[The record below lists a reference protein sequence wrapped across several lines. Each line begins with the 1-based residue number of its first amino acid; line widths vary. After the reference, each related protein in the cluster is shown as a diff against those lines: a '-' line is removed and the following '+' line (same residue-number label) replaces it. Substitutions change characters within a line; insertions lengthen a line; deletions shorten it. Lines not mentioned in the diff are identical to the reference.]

1 MSFPVE
7 VCQDDNV
14 NVLENKNLYIHQY
27 LTAIFQIN
35 LKKSPET
42 GSSSLEDKVKIPCLN
57 LPEEVEVVTHL
68 SLTNY
73 SHYVFENLMN
83 PKCDKVPVYIE
94 KRFFSERGNL
104 FSNTYRVY
112 EDDSNRVAYLFNCYC
127 RVDYVKDFANFIPV
141 QEQKKLKRYIVD
153 QVALLLVLPYVN
165 QRYRENSNE
174 SPFVDLFHVLTQN
187 IPWPSEYLTFV
198 KKFFV
203 EVTDAIYN
211 AKNGIAEVDDDYT
224 SSLSDL
230 SSDELNI
237 ELIVKQIYD
246 LLCKKFKDSHF
257 LSAPFVDDIKFINI
271 LIASPKL
278 AEIFID
284 LNSPKV
290 LRNSA
295 NNTGSSETNGAN
307 AINAPRMAA
316 GGGSNEILQSFLMNT
331 LSSLDFPGHSNVQG
345 ADSTA
350 KTEKFFHESLLGI
363 LLCISPLPS
372 PFSKT
377 KEPTN
382 FFLSV
387 FQGTD
392 YEYSFFPN
400 PTSKSPSEIERAE
413 LEIDDNLTKLRSNLT
428 DLFFSLLKSSSTVRT
443 KTLKWIECCLATFN
457 NRAKLWT
464 NELMALVGGNNN
476 SNISDGF
483 VLNFSAVLLNLCKPF
498 CSIPDNIITY
508 GCMFEGSSMIV
519 NQKMLKVDPI
529 YVGYTKKLSTNVQ
542 PESDYR
548 PYLNI
553 LNQESVL
560 INPDSNRNTSSA
572 DSLMSSAEDSK
583 DMKLADYQPNFITR
597 CFFATHKALH
607 LGFRVIHERFNT
619 ISQENSQIHRRLS
632 ASGVVSALQFMN
644 RDNLT
649 PSQQETLTRLDQNMT
664 VTLSMKSALME
675 TTFINLLL
683 EFYLATA
690 TWINNLAVCESETEA
705 AQSFNNLQMIL
716 NGEKPDS
723 LAKSQSSKC
732 LKWIPEF
739 LIENIIDF
747 MLFLRYH
754 EVKPKILTIKSDL
767 ESFLTM
773 IVLFMG
779 NQNRMRNPHLR
790 AKMAEM
796 LEALLPTVQM
806 NIQP

>member
-1 MSFPVE
+1 MSSPVE
-7 VCQDDNV
+7 VCEDDNV
-14 NVLENKNLYIHQY
+14 NILENRNLYIHQY

-35 LKKSPET
+35 LKKTSET
-42 GSSSLEDKVKIPCLN
+42 GSLEDKVKIPCLN

-112 EDDSNRVAYLFNCYC
+112 EDDLNRVAYLFNCYC
-127 RVDYVKDFANFIPV
+127 RVDYVKDFANFISA
-141 QEQKKLKRYIVD
+141 QEQKKLKRYIID

-237 ELIVKQIYD
+237 ELIVKQLYD
-246 LLCKKFKDSHF
+246 LLRKKFKEAHF

-271 LIASPKL
+271 LIASPML

-290 LRNSA
+290 LRNGA
-295 NNTGSSETNGAN
+295 TNNTGSSETNAAN
-307 AINAPRMAA
+307 TNNAPRIAA
-316 GGGSNEILQSFLMNT
+316 AGGSNEIIQSIFMNT
-331 LSSLDFPGHSNVQG
+331 LSSLEFPGSNLQA

-350 KTEKFFHESLLGI
+350 GMEKFFHESLLGI
-363 LLCISPLPS
+363 LLCNSPLPS
-372 PFSKT
+372 QYSKT
-377 KEPTN
+377 KEPAN

-392 YEYSFFPN
+392 YEYSFFTN
-400 PTSKSPSEIERAE
+400 PTSKSPSEIERTE
-413 LEIDDNLTKLRSNLT
+413 LEIDDNLAKLRSNLT
-428 DLFFSLLKSSSTVRT
+428 DLFFSLLKSSSSVRT

-498 CSIPDNIITY
+498 CSIPENISSY
-508 GCMFEGSSMIV
+508 GGMLDGSSMIV

-529 YVGYTKKLSTNVQ
+529 YVGYTKKLPKNVQ

-548 PYLNI
+548 PYLDI

-560 INPDSNRNTSSA
+560 INPDSNRNISSA
-572 DSLMSSAEDSK
+572 ENSMSTAEDSK
-583 DMKLADYQPNFITR
+583 DIELVGYQPNFITR

-619 ISQENSQIHRRLS
+619 INQENSQIQRRLDS
-632 ASGVVSALQFMN
+632 SGATSALQFMN

-649 PSQQETLTRLDQNMT
+649 PSQQETITRLDQNMT
-664 VTLSMKSALME
+664 ITLSMKSALIE
-675 TTFINLLL
+675 TSFINLLL

-690 TWINNLAVCESETEA
+690 TWINNLAVCESEAEA
-705 AQSFNNLQMIL
+705 AQSFKNLQMIL
-716 NGEKPDS
+716 SGDKPDS
-723 LAKSQSSKC
+723 LAKSQSSMC

-747 MLFLRYH
+747 MLFLRYF

-767 ESFLTM
+767 ESFLTL

-779 NQNRMRNPHLR
+779 SQNRMRNPHLR

-796 LEALLPTVQM
+796 LEALLPTVQV